1 YTSCPIAGF
10 NKSYIEKLLY
20 LDGINDHII
29 FTNICGKE

>member
-1 YTSCPIAGF
+1 GF